1 MTKVFILGSNGY
13 IGNNL
18 MESLCDNIEVITVG
32 RSNADIYIN
41 LESDDFQSLLN
52 KVEFK
57 DTVIFLSAISS
68 PDECNNNY
76 NYSYKIN
83 VKNTISLIS
92 LLLAKNVRVMFSSSD
107 AVFGATQN
115 LCDENSEKKPF
126 GKYGEMKSEVEDYFT
141 LEDDFFVVRFSYVLG
156 RNDKFSMMIKEFYEQ
171 GKILDVFDGFERNV
185 ISINDVTAGI
195 KNIIC
200 DWDSIKTRI
209 VNFSGNELVSRQD
222 IVNAL
227 VKEKY
232 LNLKYK
238 FTAAPESFWVGRPKK
253 IHTKSNY
260 LESILNRKLEPYL
273 EVIKE

>member
-115 LCDENSEKKPF
+115 LCDENSEKNH
-126 GKYGEMKSEVEDYFT
+126 
-141 LEDDFFVVRFSYVLG
+141 LE
-156 RNDKFSMMIKEFYEQ
+156 NM
-171 GKILDVFDGFERNV
+171 
-185 ISINDVTAGI
+185 
-195 KNIIC
+195 
-200 DWDSIKTRI
+200 
-209 VNFSGNELVSRQD
+209 
-222 IVNAL
+222 
-227 VKEKY
+227 EK
-232 LNLKYK
+232 
-238 FTAAPESFWVGRPKK
+238 
-253 IHTKSNY
+253 
-260 LESILNRKLEPYL
+260 
-273 EVIKE
+273 